1 MIFIRRYATI
11 HKVQT
16 YNGFQ
21 PTVGCP
27 HTPVRAGCPRS
38 QACRASRET
47 ETRGRGRWSWVATA
61 CLPRSG
67 NRILPWVS
75 THGSRRPPIVPVASA
90 TAEPHRGCPDSWCIR
105 TMAPAFPCGRE
116 IVSFRR
122 YSSVATRRGVGGVA
136 LRGLKPTAKFI
147 RRYATMHKVQTYNGF
162 QPTVACPHTH
172 PCGRDACAPRPVA
185 PAVRQKP
192 VDVGVGRGLQPHVCR
207 VAATEF
213 CRGFQPTDHV
223 AHQSSPSRQRRLN
236 PTVDVPIRGV
246 SVRWRPHSHAGGKL
260 CRSGD
265 IHPSLRDGV
274 WGVSRSVG

>member
-75 THGSRRPPIVPVASA
+75 THGSRRPQIVPVASA

-116 IVSFRR
+116 IVSFGG

-147 RRYATMHKVQTYNGF
+147 RRYATIHKVQTYNGF
-162 QPTVACPHTH
+162 QPTVACP
-172 PCGRDACAPRPVA
+172 
-185 PAVRQKP
+185 
-192 VDVGVGRGLQPHVCR
+192 
-207 VAATEF
+207 
-213 CRGFQPTDHV
+213 
-223 AHQSSPSRQRRLN
+223 QSFPSRQRRLN
-236 PTVDVPIRGV
+236 PIVDVPIRGV

-274 WGVSRSVG
+274 WGVSR

>member
-1 MIFIRRYATI
+1 M
-11 HKVQT
+11 
-16 YNGFQ
+16 
-21 PTVGCP
+21 
-27 HTPVRAGCPRS
+27 RAGRLRS

-136 LRGLKPTAKFI
+136 LNSSVATRRYIRFKPTMVFNP
-147 RRYATMHKVQTYNGF
+147 RL
-162 QPTVACPHTH
+162 VAHTH
-172 PCGRDACAPRPVA
+172 PCGQDARAPRPVA

-274 WGVSRSVG
+274 WGVSR